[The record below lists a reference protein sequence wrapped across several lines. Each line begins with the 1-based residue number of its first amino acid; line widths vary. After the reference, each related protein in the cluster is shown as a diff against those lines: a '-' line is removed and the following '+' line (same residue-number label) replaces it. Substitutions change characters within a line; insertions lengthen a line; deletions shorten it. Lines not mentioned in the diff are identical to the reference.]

1 MPNTEPERNRGNIED
16 HILDAFRP
24 PELLSVTP
32 AEPIESAEPEEP
44 APAESDTPTQE
55 NQLFPKWLP
64 TALLATLM
72 LSLVL
77 SLAAMIISSK
87 NSRQMASSTI
97 PVSTDD
103 VRLAQLRIQTADLSE
118 ALENKTATLNRQLRE
133 LKRLTEKTE
142 SHLAPTRAKRIQ
154 VDGIIY
160 LVAAE
165 PSAINLSVLEADG
178 RITSIVPQ
186 TRVPAED
193 NQANFSCKD
202 NVYIWSDGA
211 LYIQGSRGSWYLCEP
226 QDAPPQFP

>member
-1 MPNTEPERNRGNIED
+1 MPNNKPEYSRGDIEAQ
-16 HILDAFRP
+16 ILDAFRP
-24 PELLSVTP
+24 PEPISATP
-32 AEPIESAEPEEP
+32 PAQTEPEAPESTDNP
-44 APAESDTPTQE
+44 APAQE
-55 NQLFPKWLP
+55 EHPSPKWLP
-64 TALLATLM
+64 AALLATLM

-103 VRLAQLRIQTADLSE
+103 VRLAQLRIQAADLSE
-118 ALENKTATLNRQLRE
+118 ALENKTASLNRQLRE
-133 LKRLTEKTE
+133 LNRLTEKTE
-142 SHLAPTRAKRIQ
+142 SYLMPTRARRIQ
-154 VDGIIY
+154 VNGIIY

-211 LYIQGSRGSWYLCEP
+211 LYLQGSRGSWYLCEP

>member
-24 PELLSVTP
+24 PEPL
-32 AEPIESAEPEEP
+32 
-44 APAESDTPTQE
+44 SDTPPTQTE
-55 NQLFPKWLP
+55 QTDSPPTEEPTPVQEAQPFPKWLP
-64 TALLATLM
+64 AALLATLV

-77 SLAAMIISSK
+77 SLTAMIIASG
-87 NSRQMASSTI
+87 NSRRMASATV

-103 VRLAQLRIQTADLSE
+103 VRLAQFRIQAADLSE
-118 ALENKTATLNRQLRE
+118 ALENKTASLNRQLHE
-133 LKRLTEKTE
+133 LKRLTEKLETY
-142 SHLAPTRAKRIQ
+142 LAPTRAPRIQ
-154 VDGIIY
+154 VNGIIY

-211 LYIQGSRGSWYLCEP
+211 LYLQGSRGSWYLCEP